1 MVQCTLFIL
10 LSVSH
15 CLLGIPT
22 LIIVDENF
30 NILSSNGRGHVSND
44 PEAEV
49 SVMKCFECNL
59 GKVLSGIGRQ
69 WVLLNSLNDDTIISL
84 NAFLC

>member
-1 MVQCTLFIL
+1 M
-10 LSVSH
+10 SVSH

-22 LIIVDENF
+22 LIFMDENF
-30 NILSSNGRGHVSND
+30 KVFRSNGRAIVSND
-44 PEAEV
+44 LEGEV

-69 WVLLNSLNDDTIISL
+69 WVLLNSLNAVTISSL
-84 NAFLC
+84 NFSLC